1 MSDRLN
7 LPSNRPVYPAL
18 PARLCLALGLLT
30 LSLTAGGCSITPD
43 LALAAV
49 VEGVSLNQT
58 GKTASDH
65 VVSLISG
72 EDCSIRRY
80 TKTGNY
86 CMTAAEIAQE
96 EARLHKPYEGDCY
109 QRRGGVACYD
119 AVDQTA
125 TSEISIY
132 P

>member
-1 MSDRLN
+1 MANRLN
-7 LPSNRPVYPAL
+7 LPTLHPL
-18 PARLCLALGLLT
+18 DLGLL
-30 LSLTAGGCSITPD
+30 LAVGLLAGGCSIAPP
-43 LALAAV
+43 LAIAAT

-72 EDCSIRRY
+72 EDCSILRY
-80 TKTGNY
+80 TKTGKY
-86 CMTAAEIAQE
+86 CQTAAEIAQE
-96 EARLHKPYEGDCY
+96 EARLHAPYEGNCY
-109 QRRGGVACYD
+109 RRRGGVVCNA